1 MLPYSKNAAK
11 FVRAFQSAV
20 VEETAV
26 REFKALL
33 CKGMID

>member
-1 MLPYSKNAAK
+1 MLPIRRTQLK

-26 REFKALL
+26 REFKAAE
-33 CKGMID
+33 